1 MDKVKGNATAER
13 APRPGWGQLPT
24 VTTAAPEMEEGCFG
38 TVVCNKEHTD
48 AAAHV

>member
-1 MDKVKGNATAER
+1 MPQQRESER
-13 APRPGWGQLPT
+13 ENPTQGWGQLPT

-38 TVVCNKEHTD
+38 TAVCNKEHTD